1 MISLFIKFCQK
12 HYVCILLALV
22 YLVVD
27 SALGFLHLDSAILY
41 DAELGNFYWNTK
53 TNSSNNTN
61 LYIHKVDVVFN
72 YIQEKIGG
80 VLDTINYIFSIK
92 NYAYM
97 VIRRGLY
104 VIVGAYEHLIFLIL
118 LSVFAGR
125 FYKSYLIDT
134 FADINTI
141 KFYLKSINFGLK
153 LLLAFALLQV
163 YFVNDF
169 FLLIT
174 FIIFIFFRFLTF
186 GFYLIN

>member
-1 MISLFIKFCQK
+1 MISLILKFCQK
-12 HYVCILLALV
+12 HYICILLALV

-41 DAELGNFYWNTK
+41 DAEYSNFYWNTK
-53 TNSSNNTN
+53 SSGSINIYLN
-61 LYIHKVDVVFN
+61 KVEVVFN

-80 VLDTINYIFSIK
+80 VLDAINYIFSIK

-134 FADINTI
+134 FADINTY
-141 KFYLKSINFGLK
+141 KFYLKTINFLLK

-163 YFVNDF
+163 YFVNNF

-174 FIIFIFFRFLTF
+174 FIIFIFFRFLTL
-186 GFYLIN
+186 GFYLTN

>member
-12 HYVCILLALV
+12 HYICIFIALA
-22 YLVVD
+22 YLVID
-27 SALGFLHLDSAILY
+27 SALGFLHIDSFILT

-53 TNSSNNTN
+53 TNSNNTN
-61 LYIHKVDVVFN
+61 LYIYKVDVAFN
-72 YIQEKIGG
+72 YIQEKIEGI
-80 VLDTINYIFSIK
+80 LNTINYIFPIK

-134 FADINTI
+134 FADINTY
-141 KFYLKSINFGLK
+141 KFYLKSVNFGLK

-169 FLLIT
+169 FLLIV
-174 FIIFIFFRFLTF
+174 FIIFIFFRFLTL
-186 GFYLIN
+186 GFYLTN

>member
-12 HYVCILLALV
+12 HYICIFIALA
-22 YLVVD
+22 YLVID
-27 SALGFLHLDSAILY
+27 SALGFLHIDSFILT

-134 FADINTI
+134 FADINTY
-141 KFYLKSINFGLK
+141 KFYLKSVNFGLK

-169 FLLIT
+169 FLLIV
-174 FIIFIFFRFLTF
+174 FIIFIFFRFLTL
-186 GFYLIN
+186 GFYLTN

>member
-12 HYVCILLALV
+12 HYICIFIALA
-22 YLVVD
+22 YLVID
-27 SALGFLHLDSAILY
+27 SALGFLHIDSSILT
-41 DAELGNFYWNTK
+41 DAEFSNFYWNTK
-53 TNSSNNTN
+53 TNSSNN
-61 LYIHKVDVVFN
+61 LYIYKVDIAFN
-72 YIQEKIGG
+72 YIQEKIGSI
-80 VLDTINYIFSIK
+80 LDAINYIFSIK
-92 NYAYM
+92 NYSYM
-97 VIRRGLY
+97 VIKRILY
-104 VIVGAYEHLIFLIL
+104 VTIGSYEHLIFLCC

-134 FADINTI
+134 FADINTY
-141 KFYLKSINFGLK
+141 KFYLKTINFGLK

-174 FIIFIFFRFLTF
+174 FIIFIFFRFLTL

>member
-1 MISLFIKFCQK
+1 MISLFIKFIHK
-12 HYVCILLALV
+12 HYICILLALA
-22 YLVVD
+22 YLVID
-27 SALGFLHLDSAILY
+27 SVLGFLHIDSFILT

-53 TNSSNNTN
+53 TNSSNTN
-61 LYIHKVDVVFN
+61 IYINKVDIAFN
-72 YIQEKIGG
+72 YILEKIEG
-80 VLDTINYIFSIK
+80 VLNAINYIFPIK
-92 NYAYM
+92 NYSLM
-97 VIRRGLY
+97 VIKRILY
-104 VIVGAYEHLIFLIL
+104 VTIGSYEHLIFLCC

-134 FADINTI
+134 FADINTY
-141 KFYLKSINFGLK
+141 KFYLKTINFGLK

-174 FIIFIFFRFLTF
+174 FIIFIFFRFLTL

>member
-1 MISLFIKFCQK
+1 MISLILKFCQK
-12 HYVCILLALV
+12 HYICILLALA
-22 YLVVD
+22 YLAID
-27 SALGFLHLDSAILY
+27 SALGFLHIDSFILT

-53 TNSSNNTN
+53 TNSSNN
-61 LYIHKVDVVFN
+61 LYIYKVDISFN
-72 YIQEKIGG
+72 YILEKIEGI
-80 VLDTINYIFSIK
+80 LNAINYIFPIK
-92 NYAYM
+92 NYIFM

-104 VIVGAYEHLIFLIL
+104 VIVGSYEHLIFLIL

-125 FYKSYLIDT
+125 FFKSYLIDT

-141 KFYLKSINFGLK
+141 KFYLKTINFLLK

-174 FIIFIFFRFLTF
+174 FIIFIFFRFLTL
-186 GFYLIN
+186 GFYLTN

>member
-1 MISLFIKFCQK
+1 MISLILKFCQK
-12 HYVCILLALV
+12 HYICIFIALA
-22 YLVVD
+22 YLVID
-27 SALGFLHLDSAILY
+27 SALGFLHIDSFILT

-53 TNSSNNTN
+53 TSSNTN
-61 LYIHKVDVVFN
+61 IYISKVDIAFN
-72 YIQEKIGG
+72 YILDKIGG
-80 VLDTINYIFSIK
+80 VLDAINYIFPIK
-92 NYAYM
+92 NYSYM

-104 VIVGAYEHLIFLIL
+104 VIVGSYEHLIFLIL

-125 FYKSYLIDT
+125 YFKSYLIDT
-134 FADINTI
+134 FADINTY
-141 KFYLKSINFGLK
+141 KFYLKTINFLLK

-174 FIIFIFFRFLTF
+174 FIIFIFFRFLTL

>member
-1 MISLFIKFCQK
+1 MISLILKFCQK
-12 HYVCILLALV
+12 HYICIFIALA
-22 YLVVD
+22 YLVID
-27 SALGFLHLDSAILY
+27 SVLGFLHIDSFILT

-53 TNSSNNTN
+53 TNSSNTN
-61 LYIHKVDVVFN
+61 IYISKVDIAFN
-72 YIQEKIGG
+72 YFLEKIEGI
-80 VLDTINYIFSIK
+80 LNAINYIFPIK
-92 NYAYM
+92 NYSYM
-97 VIRRGLY
+97 VIRRILY
-104 VIVGAYEHLIFLIL
+104 VTIGSYEHLIFLCC

-134 FADINTI
+134 FADINTY
-141 KFYLKSINFGLK
+141 KFYLKTINFGLK

-174 FIIFIFFRFLTF
+174 FIIFIFFRFLTL

>member
-1 MISLFIKFCQK
+1 MISLTLKFIQN
-12 HYVCILLALV
+12 HYICIFLALA
-22 YLVVD
+22 YLVID
-27 SALGFLHLDSAILY
+27 SALGFLHLDAAMLF

-53 TNSSNNTN
+53 THSSNNI
-61 LYIHKVDVVFN
+61 YIYKVDVVFN

-80 VLDTINYIFSIK
+80 VLDAINYIFSIK
-92 NYAYM
+92 NYSLM

-104 VIVGAYEHLIFLIL
+104 VTVGAYEHLIFLIL

-125 FYKSYLIDT
+125 FFKSYLIDT

-141 KFYLKSINFGLK
+141 KFYLKTINFCLK

-174 FIIFIFFRFLTF
+174 FIIFIFFRFLTL